1 MSNQKEEILVGKIT
15 HFFQKI
21 MVAVLKLS
29 KSLEMGDE
37 IRIQG
42 GEVDFTQK
50 VKSMEMDHQK
60 VKKAKA
66 GQSVGMKV
74 EAKVH
79 PGYKV
84 FKI

>member
-1 MSNQKEEILVGKIT
+1 MSNQQQEVLVGEVT

-21 MVAVLKLS
+21 MVAIIKVS
-29 KSLEMGDE
+29 KGLATGDE

-42 GEVDFTQK
+42 GEIDFTQK

-60 VKKAKA
+60 VKKVKA
-66 GQSVGMKV
+66 GQSVGLEIETRV
-74 EAKVH
+74 R